1 MITILEAINLSTDFL
16 QIKGISSPRIN
27 AELLLASVLG
37 CKRLDLYLSFD
48 RPLTQDEL
56 KNYRNV
62 IKRRSNFEPL
72 QYITGSV
79 EFYGL
84 DFLVTPDVLI
94 PRPETEFLVE
104 AVINNSK
111 TINNP
116 VILDVGCGSGIIGIT
131 LAIYL
136 PGSITFCT
144 DICNDALSIA
154 SANAG
159 RHKISSQITF
169 LQHDIISEDIKFASG
184 LDVVVSNPPYVSKND
199 YDTLQKEIK
208 DFEPRYAVTDES
220 DGYRFFNVI
229 VNKVFGIMNKGG
241 SIFFEVGYG
250 QAENVKNILLDGG
263 FGSINML
270 KDYQNIYR
278 VIYGMKL

>member
-16 QIKGISSPRIN
+16 QKNGISSSRIN

-104 AVINNSK
+104 AVINN
-111 TINNP
+111 TRNINNP

-136 PGSITFCT
+136 PGSKVFCT

-159 RHKISSQITF
+159 RHKITSQITF
-169 LQHDIISEDIKFASG
+169 LQHNIISEEIKFTSG

-208 DFEPRYAVTDES
+208 DFEPRSAVTDES
-220 DGYRFFNVI
+220 DGYRFFNII

-250 QAENVKNILLDGG
+250 QAGNVKNILLAGG

-278 VIYGMKL
+278 VIYGVKL

>member
-1 MITILEAINLSTDFL
+1 
-16 QIKGISSPRIN
+16 
-27 AELLLASVLG
+27 
-37 CKRLDLYLSFD
+37 
-48 RPLTQDEL
+48 
-56 KNYRNV
+56 
-62 IKRRSNFEPL
+62 
-72 QYITGSV
+72 
-79 EFYGL
+79 
-84 DFLVTPDVLI
+84 VLI

-104 AVINNSK
+104 AVINN
-111 TINNP
+111 TRNINNP

-136 PGSITFCT
+136 PGSKVFCT

-159 RHKISSQITF
+159 RHKITSQITF
-169 LQHDIISEDIKFASG
+169 LQHNIISEEIKFTSG

-208 DFEPRYAVTDES
+208 DFEPRSAVTDES
-220 DGYRFFNVI
+220 DGYRFFNII

-250 QAENVKNILLDGG
+250 QAGNVKNILLAGG

-278 VIYGMKL
+278 VIYGVKL